1 MAKKQIKTKYYRK
14 NKSKLL
20 AYQNEYNEKN
30 RGWVNSENRN
40 RELNKEYGTPIQTDE
55 HKKQMLA
62 GLYDEAI
69 RLTRET
75 GELHVV
81 DHVYPACK
89 GGLHEPE
96 NCRIIT
102 ASDNS
107 KKYHNFDKYLP
118 DLRDTDIK
126 VYISEVNIIV
136 KEEDADE

>member
-1 MAKKQIKTKYYRK
+1 MAKKQIKTAYYRK
-14 NKSKLL
+14 NKTKMLS
-20 AYQNEYNEKN
+20 YQNEYNEKN

-40 RELNKEYGTPIQTDE
+40 RELNKEYGTPIQEDMT
-55 HKKQMLA
+55 KKKELA
-62 GLYDEAI
+62 KMYSEAI
-69 RLTRET
+69 RLTKET
-75 GELHVV
+75 GIQHVV

-107 KKYHNFDKYLP
+107 KKYHTFDKYLP

-126 VYISEVNIIV
+126 VYISEVNIVI
-136 KEEDADE
+136 EGETDAV